1 MKHVATA
8 VSSPERYILQLNSLR
23 WGKGKATEISI
34 FDPAGTW
41 AWPALP
47 AAMAGRA
54 PGAVAEVRLHG
65 VAGAEVRLRAVVA
78 AEEWAAISVV
88 SVDGQ
93 PRSASNARPWP
104 LPPALP
110 LCSRMSGATLPPG
123 AVTCRSE

>member
-8 VSSPERYILQLNSLR
+8 VSSPERYILQLDSLR

-34 FDPAGTW
+34 FDPAGTSGL
-41 AWPALP
+41 AGA
-47 AAMAGRA
+47 AGRDG
-54 PGAVAEVRLHG
+54 GAGARGGGGGAADG

-93 PRSASNARPWP
+93 PRSAYQR
-104 LPPALP
+104 
-110 LCSRMSGATLPPG
+110 
-123 AVTCRSE
+123 